1 VRALAGLVLAGIALS
16 ASSAAAAPDPALD
29 VIAFFTGRT
38 HADNIIKIAFHSPHE
53 LIVDSI
59 GGHNREGQFVLIDT
73 IQEEGKPVRKRTWVM
88 RPAGANRYTGTLS
101 DAVGPVDVTVAGDSA
116 TIRYTMRE
124 GHMKIEQQLKLRP
137 DGSLSNRAAARKLGI
152 KFATVEGTIRRVE

>member
-1 VRALAGLVLAGIALS
+1 VRGLAGLILAGIALS

-29 VIAFFTGRT
+29 MIAFFTGRT
-38 HADNIIKIAFHSPHE
+38 HADNIIKIAFHGPHK
-53 LIVDSI
+53 LIVDSV
-59 GGHNREGQFVLIDT
+59 GGHNKEGQFVLIDT
-73 IQEEGKPVRKRTWVM
+73 IQEEGRPVRKRTWVM
-88 RPAGANRYTGTLS
+88 RPAGANRYTGSLS

-124 GHMKIEQQLKLRP
+124 GHMKIEQRLKLQP

-152 KFATVEGTIRRVE
+152 KFATVEGTVHRVE